1 MSPRADSRRRAA
13 HVAAPFL
20 FLAAVTI
27 AVLLVRAG
35 LESGSSGP
43 EATTTVPTQ
52 TAPAPTTTAK
62 KQSKQPGAPHYY
74 TVQTGDTYGSISAK
88 TGVPIADLERLNPGV
103 SSNALQVGQKL
114 RVK

>member
-1 MSPRADSRRRAA
+1 VSPGADSRRRAA

-27 AVLLVRAG
+27 AVLLIRAG
-35 LESGSSGP
+35 LESGSTGP
-43 EATTTVPTQ
+43 QATTTVPTQ
-52 TAPAPTTTAK
+52 TTTAHTTTAK
-62 KQSKQPGAPHYY
+62 KESKPGARQYY

-88 TGVPIADLERLNPGV
+88 TGVSIADLERLNPGV
-103 SSNALQVGQKL
+103 SSNSLQVGQRL